1 VDKVLSELL
10 VRTKKREF
18 MKIQA
23 LGYDPEADELDLL
36 IDVDEPQPAEAVPL
50 DAGVYIRRDPDS
62 GRVVGAVIRGYANFL
77 RAMLAGQEIPA
88 VEAVKAGLE
97 KEFSAILEW
106 QRKALRLSRDL
117 VAHLGARSGKDRHA
131 LVETLL
137 TQAS

>member
-1 VDKVLSELL
+1 
-10 VRTKKREF
+10 

-36 IDVDEPQPAEAVPL
+36 IDAAEPQPAEAVPV
-50 DAGVYIRRDPDS
+50 DGGVYIRRDPES

-77 RAMLAGQEIPA
+77 RALLAEQEIPA

-97 KEFSAILEW
+97 KEFGAILEW

-117 VAHLGARSGKDRHA
+117 LAHLGARSEKDRHA

>member
-1 VDKVLSELL
+1 
-10 VRTKKREF
+10 

-36 IDVDEPQPAEAVPL
+36 IDTDVPQPAEAVPV

-77 RAMLAGQEIPA
+77 RAVLAEQEIPCA
-88 VEAVKAGLE
+88 EAVKAGLD
-97 KEFSAILEW
+97 KEFVAILEW
-106 QRKALRLSRDL
+106 QRKAVRLSRDL
-117 VAHLGARSGKDRHA
+117 LAHLGACSGKDQHA

-137 TQAS
+137 AQTS